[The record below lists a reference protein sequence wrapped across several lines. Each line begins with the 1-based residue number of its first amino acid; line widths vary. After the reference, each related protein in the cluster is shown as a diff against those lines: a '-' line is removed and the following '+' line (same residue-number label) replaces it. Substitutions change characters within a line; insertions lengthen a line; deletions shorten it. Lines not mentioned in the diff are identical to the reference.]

1 MILLLP
7 VAACVLLNV
16 IAALAFASDR
26 RRVVCGERKI
36 PGNALLTASVLG
48 PFGARAMIGRTG
60 CNISKG
66 WFILIYLAMAVQASL
81 LFWVF
86 FYF

>member
-1 MILLLP
+1 MILLLLM
-7 VAACVLLNV
+7 AACILFNVL
-16 IAALAFASDR
+16 AALAFASDR
-26 RRVVCGERKI
+26 RRIICGEPKVSRNI
-36 PGNALLTASVLG
+36 LLIASFLG

-60 CNISKG
+60 CNINRR
-66 WFILIYLAMAVQASL
+66 WFILIYLTMTVQASL